1 MNETGVRGRGRLI
14 CCRSF
19 CFRIDDAVDAIPVH
33 MVGGAWGVLATG
45 LFSSPRRV
53 EAWLGRTT
61 DVGWFYEWGRGSGNF
76 TLMGIQ
82 IVAVLFV
89 FAWTFVVMGVYFWV
103 LNYFN
108 MLRIDP
114 LEEEV
119 GMDISRHKGSAYD
132 MSGNPD
138 VKHVED
144 LSQRRATLTD
154 SSSRRGSRRSKNKG
168 SPETTEKK
176 EIIADEEQPVVP
188 EQPVD
193 VELAENAP
201 EAQA

>member
-103 LNYFN
+103 L
-108 MLRIDP
+108 
-114 LEEEV
+114 
-119 GMDISRHKGSAYD
+119 
-132 MSGNPD
+132 
-138 VKHVED
+138 
-144 LSQRRATLTD
+144 ATLTD